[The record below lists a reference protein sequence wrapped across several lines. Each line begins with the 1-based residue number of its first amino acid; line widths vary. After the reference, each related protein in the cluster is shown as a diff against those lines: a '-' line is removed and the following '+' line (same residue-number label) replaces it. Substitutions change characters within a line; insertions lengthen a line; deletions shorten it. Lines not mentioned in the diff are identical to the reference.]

1 MELNNKEEWRDIQGF
16 EGLYQVSNLGNI
28 KSLPRIKY
36 YVDGRIRHNNEK
48 VISLTHKDGY
58 TEVRLHKPKDVKGRI
73 YKVHIL
79 VAQAFIPNPENKPYI
94 DHINTVRDDNRV
106 KNLRWCTAKENSNN
120 PLTVKKNKDSSLK
133 RFDRPEER
141 EKLSVAKRKYFS
153 RQENRER
160 FKERMNDPEV
170 RAKALANNPRK
181 KTVRHYNSAGVLI
194 GEYISTNDAARK
206 TGFSQAQ
213 VSSYCL
219 GKTFPRDKSIWLY
232 LDDITPS
239 SISERIKKIV
249 SAYSRVYI
257 MQYNKNGEFIRDYPS
272 IRAASKAT
280 GISESAIHNCKTGKS
295 KSAGGY
301 IWKTAV

>member
-79 VAQAFIPNPENKPYI
+79 VAQAFVPNPENKPYI

-106 KNLRWCTAKENSNN
+106 ENLRWVTHKENMNN
-120 PLTVKKNKDSSLK
+120 PITLERQRLSSRK
-133 RFDRPEER
+133 RFDKPEER
-141 EKLSVAKRKYFS
+141 ERLARVHREYFS
-153 RQENRER
+153 VQENRER

-170 RAKALANNPRK
+170 RAKALANNPKK
-181 KTVRHYNSAGVLI
+181 KTVRHYNSTGVFI

-206 TGFSQAQ
+206 TGLSQAQ

-239 SISERIKKIV
+239 SISERIKKILFV
-249 SAYSRVYI
+249 YSRVYI

-280 GISESAIHNCKTGKS
+280 GISESAIHNCKTGRS